1 MPSPFRLVV
10 GKEDRIIRGDV
21 YTAESAGDFPLPVLI
36 LCHGFKGFK
45 DWGFFPIVAS
55 KIAESGYVVITY
67 NSSMNGIGEDLE
79 SFTELDK
86 FGRLTYSR
94 EQEDLSLVWNS
105 IAEGLL
111 PHADKM
117 KTDDISL
124 FGHSRGG
131 ANVLIYALD
140 HPEHIQKVIVWN
152 SVPRVDFFPL
162 TTIQDAEEE
171 GVGYV
176 IHARTGQQLPIY
188 REVLDDIEE
197 HYERFLF
204 LKRLP
209 QLQSELLIVQGDDDL
224 TGFYES
230 AEKMAELAPKAQFHV
245 IEEGNHTFSATHP
258 FTEIPPQL
266 EEAIQTTLA
275 FLSE

>member
-1 MPSPFRLVV
+1 MPSSFQLDV

-21 YTAESAGDFPLPVLI
+21 YIAESAGDHPLPVII

-45 DWGFFPIVAS
+45 DWGFFPILAS
-55 KIAESGYVVITY
+55 KIAETGFVVITY
-67 NSSMNGIGEDLE
+67 NGSMNGIGEDLE

-94 EQEDLSLVWNS
+94 EQEDLSFVYNA
-105 IAEGLL
+105 ITEGQL
-111 PHADKM
+111 PHAAQI

-124 FGHSRGG
+124 LGHSRGG

-140 HPEHIQKVIVWN
+140 HPDQIQKVIVWN
-152 SVPRVDFFPL
+152 CVPRVDFFPL

-171 GVGYV
+171 GVGY
-176 IHARTGQQLPIY
+176 ITHARTGQQLPLY
-188 REVLDDIEE
+188 REVLDDIED

-209 QLQSELLIVQGDDDL
+209 QLQSKLLIVQGDEDH
-224 TGFYES
+224 TGFYEN
-230 AEKMAELAPKAQFHV
+230 AEKMSKLAPNVQFHIV
-245 IEEGNHTFSATHP
+245 EEGNHTYSATHP
-258 FTEIPPQL
+258 FTEITPQL

-275 FLSE
+275 FLTK